1 MGSTDV
7 SSRELVIEDL
17 DHLGI
22 VAGVVDQI
30 GLVECIDARLGRYEG
45 EHISA
50 GQVMKAMIL
59 NGLGFVSA
67 PLYLFGHFF
76 EGKPTEHL
84 LGAGVEPEHLND
96 DKLGRVLDGL
106 YEAGLSSLFVQVA
119 CEAMSR
125 LGVSTQRLHLDA
137 TSFHLHGRYP
147 QQQQQEQRGQQPVV
161 ESEHTEPEPI
171 RITYGYSRDHR
182 PDLKQ
187 FVVDLLCSG
196 DGGIPAFFRAADGND
211 SDAASFANLIGEFR
225 QQVGFEALFV
235 ADAALYGEHN
245 LQTLKGLSWVSRV
258 PQTLKEARAVLEE
271 SDEQSSRPSGREGYS
286 LAEMRTDY
294 AGVFQRWVIVSS
306 EGRAERMANQLD
318 RRLDRE
324 EAQLRVEM
332 RKLKRRSFNC
342 QSDAREELSRLDKRL
357 RFHRLESVEVT
368 SEPYYA
374 RRGRPRKGE
383 SPHYRYRITAEVV
396 RDEEAVHRAR
406 RRAGRFV
413 LATNVLDEES
423 LPAEEVLEAYLEQG
437 VVERGFRFLKDPMFF
452 AQSVFLKSP
461 KRVAALA
468 MVMGLCL
475 LVYGL
480 GERMLRQ
487 SLAEREDHIRD
498 QKGKPTQRPTLRWVF
513 QLFQAVH
520 LVWMG
525 VSQQVAGLSTERRHI
540 LESFSPQCRRYYLLS

>member
-7 SSRELVIEDL
+7 SWQELVIEDL

-30 GLVECIDARLGRYEG
+30 GLVECIDAHLGRYEG
-45 EHISA
+45 ECISA
-50 GQVMKAMIL
+50 GRAVKAMIL

-67 PLYLFGHFF
+67 PLYLFGRFF

-106 YEAGLSSLFVQVA
+106 YEAGLSSLFVEVA
-119 CEAMSR
+119 SEAINR

-147 QQQQQEQRGQQPVV
+147 KQQEQQGQQAVV
-161 ESEHTEPEPI
+161 SSEHPEAEPI

-182 PDLKQ
+182 ADLKQ

-196 DGGIPAFFRAADGND
+196 DGGIPVFFRAADGND

-225 QQVGFEALFV
+225 EQVGFEALFV
-235 ADAALYGEHN
+235 ADAALYSEHN
-245 LQTLKGLSWVSRV
+245 LQALKRLSWVSRV

-271 SDEQSSRPSGREGYS
+271 SDERDFHPSRRKGYRI
-286 LAEMRTDY
+286 AEMRTDY
-294 AGVFQRWVIVSS
+294 AGVLQRWVIVSS
-306 EGRAERMANQLD
+306 EARGERMANQLD

-324 EAQLRVEM
+324 ETQLRVELG
-332 RKLKRRSFNC
+332 KLKRRAFNC
-342 QSDAREELSRLDKRL
+342 ESDARKELSHLLDERL
-357 RFHRLESVEVT
+357 RFHRLGDVQVISES
-368 SEPYYA
+368 YYA

-383 SPHYRYRITAEVV
+383 APHYRYRVTAEVV
-396 RDEEAVHRAR
+396 RDEEAVRRAR
-406 RRAGRFV
+406 RTAGRFV
-413 LATNVLDEES
+413 LATNVLDEEG
-423 LPAEEVLEAYLEQG
+423 LPAEEVLEAYLQQG

-525 VSQQVAGLSTERRHI
+525 VSKQVAGLSAERRHI